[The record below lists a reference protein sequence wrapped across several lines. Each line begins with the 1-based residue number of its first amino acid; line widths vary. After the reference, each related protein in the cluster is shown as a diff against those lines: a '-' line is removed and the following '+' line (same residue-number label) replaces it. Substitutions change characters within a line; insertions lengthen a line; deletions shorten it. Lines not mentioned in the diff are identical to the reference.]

1 LINLILEPNNEEYIE
16 LFFNEQLDYNGRFQQ
31 KPPNIFSKNTDN
43 QWYPCKMIEYGHLN
57 RLINLQVA
65 DNKKYYKKEKDEA
78 FFIEKLKE
86 SLNRG
91 ENEYLDDITE
101 YNQLDL

>member
-1 LINLILEPNNEEYIE
+1 MRAHYQKFKEYILVKKVEEFYKKQRSKSINQTYPILNSSIDQEDLINLILEPNNEEYIE

-57 RLINLQVA
+57 RLINL
-65 DNKKYYKKEKDEA
+65 
-78 FFIEKLKE
+78 
-86 SLNRG
+86 
-91 ENEYLDDITE
+91 
-101 YNQLDL
+101 

>member
-1 LINLILEPNNEEYIE
+1 VKKVEEFYNKHRSKSINQTYPILNSSIDQEDLINLILEPNNEEYIE

-57 RLINLQVA
+57 RLINL
-65 DNKKYYKKEKDEA
+65 
-78 FFIEKLKE
+78 
-86 SLNRG
+86 
-91 ENEYLDDITE
+91 
-101 YNQLDL
+101 

>member
-1 LINLILEPNNEEYIE
+1 
-16 LFFNEQLDYNGRFQQ
+16 
-31 KPPNIFSKNTDN
+31 
-43 QWYPCKMIEYGHLN
+43 MIEYGHLN

-91 ENEYLDDITE
+91 ENEYLDDISE
-101 YNQLDL
+101 YNQLDLQNKLKYKLIKDHYQREERLQYKSSLIEYLKSKKY